1 MKKEIAQI
9 LELAKL
15 RVELSYQFPTIKQTT
30 LLDAIEL
37 NQIENLTQL
46 LNRPLTMVEQG
57 MVLDYRLHWELVNSI
72 LNEKEEKKIQIMEEE
87 NTLLDLEQK
96 DLEEMKKL
104 IPIEFL
110 DRIKKL
116 SEPTTKEVRD
126 KINEISDKPYS
137 TKKEEISEPSI
148 NFDESILNED
158 IAPVLD
164 QNTGEIL
171 PFEILEKISNLNFN
185 IPVTYFTELLKERQ
199 YQIIEDIIE
208 RKLDVDELVELHTIR
223 KLLPA

>member
-1 MKKEIAQI
+1 MNKGIEQI
-9 LELAKL
+9 LNLAKT
-15 RVELSYQFPTIKQTT
+15 RVELSNHFSTIKQSII
-30 LLDAIEL
+30 LDAIQNNEIEQLTNEL
-37 NQIENLTQL
+37 K
-46 LNRPLTMVEQG
+46 RPLNMMEQG
-57 MVLDYRLHWELVNSI
+57 MVLDYQMQWEIVKEN
-72 LNEKEEKKIQIMEEE
+72 LNEREEKKSGILVEINSIKNNIEKE
-87 NTLLDLEQK
+87 LLVEK
-96 DLEEMKKL
+96 NN
-104 IPIEFL
+104 IPIEL
-110 DRIKKL
+110 RAQIDRL
-116 SEPTTKEVRD
+116 G
-126 KINEISDKPYS
+126 NKPYS
-137 TKKEEISEPSI
+137 TKKEEISEPSV

-208 RKLDVDELVELHTIR
+208 RKLDTDELVELHNIR

>member
-1 MKKEIAQI
+1 MNKGIEQI
-9 LELAKL
+9 LKLAKT
-15 RVELSYQFPTIKQTT
+15 RVELSNHFSTIKQSII
-30 LLDAIEL
+30 LDAIQNNEIEQLTNEL
-37 NQIENLTQL
+37 K
-46 LNRPLTMVEQG
+46 RPLNMIEQG
-57 MVLDYRLHWELVNSI
+57 MVLDYQMQWELVKGN
-72 LNEKEEKKIQIMEEE
+72 LNEREEKKSEILVELNSIKNNIEKE
-87 NTLLDLEQK
+87 LLVEK
-96 DLEEMKKL
+96 NN
-104 IPIEFL
+104 IPIEL
-110 DRIKKL
+110 RAQIDRL
-116 SEPTTKEVRD
+116 G
-126 KINEISDKPYS
+126 DKPYS

-171 PFEILEKISNLNFN
+171 NFEILEKISNLNFN

-208 RKLDVDELVELHTIR
+208 RKLDVDELVELHNIR